1 MRGGGQTLY
10 VAEINGLDVFY
21 PGREGDDEMEHTSGD
36 ELPCWML
43 DSDYEEHGVFC
54 PTQVAFPN
62 TDAWAKIMKAVTRVD
77 DPDAWDQ
84 LGYLQGTESLPFT
97 IGESGEV
104 AIKVINER
112 GDELMKVCKAE
123 DAVGGGK

>member
-1 MRGGGQTLY
+1 
-10 VAEINGLDVFY
+10 
-21 PGREGDDEMEHTSGD
+21 MEHTSGD
-36 ELPCWML
+36 KLPCWML

-54 PTQVAFPN
+54 PTQVGFPS
-62 TDAWAKIMKAVTRVD
+62 TDAWKNIMKAVIKVD
-77 DPDAWDQ
+77 DPEAWEQ
-84 LGYLQGTESLPFT
+84 LGYLQGNRSIPFA

-123 DAVGGGK
+123 DAVGDGE